1 MEAGAVPDM
10 ISDLDLLAAIKEE
23 TSEAFVIF
31 GELGRDKNAA
41 RALLALD
48 RATNALVL
56 LVVSATTGS
65 HGEVDLGIEVRT
77 ELDALIPAARTL
89 CLSCGSGLRALAHFC
104 PNCGADVL
112 GQSGASD
119 ADPDDMRAAVEGSIP
134 DDYELLGEMPRT
146 AGGGRVY
153 FAREKLSGAVAAL
166 RLNRGTTDGEFELVE
181 TQAI

>member
-89 CLSCGSGLRALAHFC
+89 CLSCGSGLRPLAHFC